1 MIELAVAL
9 DLAEHG
15 FGTYG
20 ETIFVNE
27 SPILDTG
34 AVSSKDGIWITST
47 TVRNGNGHYP
57 DQLTVSNGNGHYTD
71 QLTVSTRFY
80 DVIRQ
85 GEYLLKLMEYINT
98 QLVDQCTL
106 SCQPES
112 PIVYKKLNISPAS
125 SIDLDAVDNEGHYV
139 KSIHFTITYPLPDL
153 SGVKVIN

>member
-47 TVRNGNGHYP
+47 TV
-57 DQLTVSNGNGHYTD
+57 SNSTGHYTD
-71 QLTVSTRFY
+71 QLTVSTRSY

-112 PIVYKKLNISPAS
+112 PIVYEKLNISPAS

>member
-47 TVRNGNGHYP
+47 TV
-57 DQLTVSNGNGHYTD
+57 SNDNGHYTD
-71 QLTVSTRFY
+71 QLTISTRFY

-112 PIVYKKLNISPAS
+112 PIVYNKLTISPAS
-125 SIDLDAVDNEGHYV
+125 SIDLDAVDSEGHYV

-153 SGVKVIN
+153 SGVKVIS

>member
-47 TVRNGNGHYP
+47 TVN
-57 DQLTVSNGNGHYTD
+57 NGNGHYTD
-71 QLTVSTRFY
+71 QLTVSTRSY

-112 PIVYKKLNISPAS
+112 PIVYEKLNISPAS

>member
-20 ETIFVNE
+20 ETIFVDE

-47 TVRNGNGHYP
+47 TVSNG
-57 DQLTVSNGNGHYTD
+57 NGNGHYTD

-112 PIVYKKLNISPAS
+112 PIVYEKLNISPAS

-153 SGVKVIN
+153 SEVKVIN

>member
-1 MIELAVAL
+1 MIELAIAL
-9 DLAEHG
+9 DLQEHG

-47 TVRNGNGHYP
+47 TV
-57 DQLTVSNGNGHYTD
+57 SNSNGHYTD

-112 PIVYKKLNISPAS
+112 PIVYEKLNISPAS
-125 SIDLDAVDNEGHYV
+125 SIDLDAVDSEGHYV